1 MPSHCFLCRLKG
13 KRCVQLPNHLLCTAC
28 QHLRVEC
35 MSCLIKVPNAV
46 RVSFRNCSL
55 RPRLWLPAT
64 LAVL

>member
-35 MSCLIKVPNAV
+35 MPCLIKVPNAV
-46 RVSFRNCSL
+46 RVSCDL
-55 RPRLWLPAT
+55 WPRLWLPA
-64 LAVL
+64 VLGML